1 MEAVLTMNEVGGKTI
16 ADTETLALRG
26 QLYTIIEQLTWG
38 SARQFATRL
47 TPFGLTLQQYFTL
60 MAISQ
65 LDGCTMSALA
75 ARTHHS
81 FGTMTGIVDR
91 LVRQSL
97 VVRQSHATDRR
108 VVIVRLT
115 PEGAETLTHIE
126 EMRATQFDT
135 VVDSLGELQA
145 HNLIRLLS
153 QYVDAAGLTDT
164 EETMSVFA

>member
-1 MEAVLTMNEVGGKTI
+1 MEAVLTMNEVGGKMI
-16 ADTETLALRG
+16 PDTETLVLRR
-26 QLYTIIEQLTWG
+26 QLYDVIEQLTWG
-38 SARQFATRL
+38 GARQFATRL
-47 TPFGLTLQQYFTL
+47 APFGLTLQQYFTL

-91 LVRQSL
+91 LVRQDL

-126 EMRATQFDT
+126 EMRATQFDS

-145 HNLIRLLS
+145 HNLVRLLS
-153 QYVDAAGLTDT
+153 QYVDAAGLADT